1 MPNEKLYYVE
11 VTDDRMNSS
20 YPRYIWQ
27 SVEFDSRENA
37 LKLAR
42 KVAASFG
49 RSDLSFLVGKEY
61 TSFLNPEWEI
71 SAKKMKRNLHVF
83 LMSFQERTMSI
94 GFIGEKVNQVF

>member
-1 MPNEKLYYVE
+1 M
-11 VTDDRMNSS
+11 SS
-20 YPRYIWQ
+20 HYPEYIWQ
-27 SVEFDSRENA
+27 SVRFTSKEDA

-49 RSDLSFLVGKEY
+49 RSDLSYLVGKEY
-61 TSFLNPEWEI
+61 TSFLNPEWEV

-94 GFIGEKVNQVF
+94 GFIGEKVNQIF